1 MKCNPLRWLWGLI
14 ALLPLVLLAVLS
26 SRSSI
31 EADVRSRTQEALK
44 KAGYTWA
51 EIEMDG
57 RDAQIK
63 GKAVEESE
71 PDKALKVV
79 FDTWGVRGTSSAAS
93 LIDKADKYEWTA
105 MRRDNRIRLNGYVPS
120 EKARLDI
127 LGMVKANFPGQQVDD
142 QLKLAR
148 GAPPLD
154 AWLGGIGFGLK
165 QLAQLKQ
172 GQVDIEP
179 TNHLTITG
187 EANDAAAYRNV
198 KTALSGNMPKGVQL
212 RKEAI
217 KAPAVRPYLWS
228 ARSTGDRLVLG
239 GYVPNDQ
246 VRQAV
251 LAAATKAKPKAQIAD
266 EMQYGE
272 GAPEGFA
279 AAVSA
284 VLGEFATLD
293 DAKAEFRDNAASVSG
308 LAETAALGDGVRAA
322 LKMMPA
328 SFKVAE
334 QIRHKEPQ
342 IKSVSPYRTMAEIN
356 GGTLVLTG
364 FVPNEDAR
372 QQIVGL
378 AKRHAGNRTVRDQL
392 ELGAGQPAGWA
403 KCVDAGLAAL
413 ERLGNGRAALVDRRL
428 EVVGA
433 TDQETLTQRLP
444 GDVRTAAGNDCD
456 SDVRLTLNPRPD
468 AGRAEAE
475 AAAVRAKAEAEARA
489 RAEADAAVA
498 RQRADAEARVKAEVA
513 AKQKAEADAAAA
525 AKAKAEADAK
535 PVAAAA
541 AATVRSKQAI
551 TCQETMRTVAR
562 DGIINFKRASAEIE
576 PASFATLNKLAEVAT
591 KCPDVAINVEGHTD
605 SDGTPERNKSLSE
618 RRARSVADFLVKAG
632 VVDSRLQAIGF
643 GETKNVAPNDTPE
656 NKAKNRRIEFNVQ

>member
-31 EADVRSRTQEALK
+31 EADIKSRSQAALK
-44 KAGYTWA
+44 KAGFAWA
-51 EIEMDG
+51 EVEIDG

-63 GKAVEESE
+63 GKAIEEGE
-71 PDKALKVV
+71 PDKALKLVY
-79 FDTWGVRGTSSAAS
+79 DTWGVRGTSSAAS

-105 MRRDNRIRLNGYVPS
+105 MRRDNRIRLNGFVPN

-172 GQVDIEP
+172 GQVDVDP
-179 TNHLTITG
+179 SVGLTITG
-187 EANDAAAYRNV
+187 EANDPAAYRSV
-198 KTALSGNMPKGVQL
+198 TTALSGNMPKGVQL
-212 RKEAI
+212 RKESI
-217 KAPAVRPYLWS
+217 KAPTVKPYLWG
-228 ARSTGDRLVLG
+228 ARTAGDRLVLT
-239 GYVPNDQ
+239 GYVPNNQ
-246 VRQAV
+246 VRQSI
-251 LAAATKAKPKAQIAD
+251 LAAAKKARPKVQIAD

-272 GAPEGFA
+272 GEPEGFA
-279 AAVSA
+279 AAVAA
-284 VLGEFATLD
+284 VLGEFTTLD
-293 DAKAEFRDNAASVSG
+293 EAKAEFRDGAASVSG
-308 LAETAALGDGVRAA
+308 ITETAAQSDGIRAA
-322 LKMMPA
+322 LKKLPA

-342 IKSVSPYRTMAEIN
+342 IKPVTPYRTAAEIN

-364 FVPNEDAR
+364 FVPSEDAR
-372 QQIVGL
+372 LQIVGL
-378 AKRHAGNRTVRDQL
+378 AKKHAGNRTVRDQL
-392 ELGAGQPAGWA
+392 ELGAGQPVGWA
-403 KCVDAGLAAL
+403 KCVDTGLAAL

-433 TDQETLTQRLP
+433 TDQEALAQRLP
-444 GDVRTAAGNDCD
+444 GDVRSAAGNDCD

-468 AGRAEAE
+468 AGRAEAD
-475 AAAVRAKAEAEARA
+475 AAAARAKAEAEARA
-489 RAEADAAVA
+489 
-498 RQRADAEARVKAEVA
+498 
-513 AKQKAEADAAAA
+513 KAEADAATARQRAEAEAAA
-525 AKAKAEADAK
+525 AKARADAEGRARAES
-535 PVAAAA
+535 AAAA
-541 AATVRSKQAI
+541 AAAAAARSKQAI
-551 TCQETMRTVAR
+551 TCQESMRTVAR

-605 SDGTPERNKSLSE
+605 TDGTPERNKSLSE
-618 RRARSVADFLVKAG
+618 RRAQSVADYLVKAG
-632 VVDSRLQAIGF
+632 VVGSRLNAIGY
-643 GETKNVAPNDTPE
+643 GETKALAPNDTPE
-656 NKAKNRRIEFNVQ
+656 NKAKNRRIEFTVQ